1 MRTIFLIT
9 FFISMLSV
17 SATTIARV
25 ISITGTISNLASKNE
40 FPVVRVYLPG
50 YPFFGSD
57 VNKGF
62 QAIAS
67 TSYDQV
73 TGKYTV
79 QAEVPDGQAMI
90 IIGAT
95 YRDENTEIIKGFSV
109 GSGGAISA
117 DLALPD
123 IAQPELGFVFKLYY
137 EGQEYDYSRS
147 YSCMVVSASSTPEGR
162 LMLFSFY
169 DVGVLKNEFYNLPSG
184 EYTFACSIVNLG
196 GGVPHVLRRYKNI
209 KIPLMGNNGQI
220 LPETSRIV
228 ELKFGTTSSDG
239 VQF

>member
-17 SATTIARV
+17 GTVATARV
-25 ISITGTISNLASKNE
+25 ISITGTISNLVSKNV

-50 YPFFGSD
+50 HPFFGSD
-57 VNKGF
+57 VKKEF
-62 QAIAS
+62 QAVAS
-67 TSYDQV
+67 TSYDQL

-95 YRDENTEIIKGFSV
+95 YRDENTEIIKEFSV
-109 GSGGAISA
+109 GSGDAIRA

-123 IAQPELGFVFKLYY
+123 NAQRELGFVFKLYY

-147 YSCMVVSASSTPEGR
+147 YSCMVVSTSSTPEGR

-169 DVGVLKNEFYNLPSG
+169 DAGTLKNEFYNLPPS

-209 KIPLMGNNGQI
+209 KIPLTDNNGQI

-228 ELKFGTTSSDG
+228 KLKFGATSSDG
-239 VQF
+239 IQF